1 MYSKY
6 HNILVIEV
14 FVSSFLKGRLYLMSA
29 SNEKSRL
36 NDSKRYLNE
45 NVKDNIAKIETKSSK
60 YYNFHDDKT
69 KPLLETQDNR
79 SNKSHSGTSYLHE
92 LFCSKQR
99 CLG

>member
-1 MYSKY
+1 
-6 HNILVIEV
+6 
-14 FVSSFLKGRLYLMSA
+14 MSA

-36 NDSKRYLNE
+36 YARHLNE

-60 YYNFHDDKT
+60 YYNSHDDLT
-69 KPLLETQDNR
+69 KRLLETQDNR
-79 SNKSHSGTSYLHE
+79 SNKSHSDTSFVLE